1 MCSLVSFL
9 AGVTTMLV
17 KSTALFTIAILLA
30 ASGVHAQTAGIVSLR
45 ANSTSAQG
53 SMTPVLTWST
63 NPTATSCRASGGWS
77 GDKAVNGTQTLPAIS
92 ANTNYTLTCTWGSG
106 SRVVSWVAPTAN
118 TDGSTLTNL
127 AGFRVYYGTSSS
139 ALTQTQTINDITARS
154 ATISGLT
161 PGTWYFA
168 VRTLNTRSEESA
180 NSNIASQAVTGA
192 TAANTVSITIT
203 NPTPPPPPP
212 PPTGTLRTT
221 STAVYDYVP
230 SGSWYVV
237 GRRIGTIA
245 LGRRCSTEI
254 RIGSYY
260 RVFSEDVTFT
270 ARPRGRY
277 SIAQC
282 AIR

>member
-1 MCSLVSFL
+1 MSMRLTTLSTVIFL
-9 AGVTTMLV
+9 FAAG
-17 KSTALFTIAILLA
+17 TA
-30 ASGVHAQTAGIVSLR
+30 GAQTAGVVSLR
-45 ANSTSAQG
+45 ANATSAQG

-77 GDKAVNGTQTLPAIS
+77 GDKAVSGTQTLPTIN

-106 SRVVSWVAPTAN
+106 SRVVSWVAPTTN

-127 AGFRVYYGTSSS
+127 AGFRVYYGTSST
-139 ALTQTQTINDITARS
+139 ALTLSQTINNVAARS
-154 ATISGLT
+154 ATIAGLT

-192 TAANTVSITIT
+192 TAANTVSIAIT
-203 NPTPPPPPP
+203 NPTPTP

-221 STAVYDYVP
+221 NTAVYDYVP

-237 GRRIGTIA
+237 GTRIGSIA
-245 LGRRCSTEI
+245 LGRRCSTDI
-254 RIGSYY
+254 RIGNYY

-270 ARPRGRY
+270 GRPRGRY

-282 AIR
+282 AVQ